1 MAKKQ
6 EVGKGRTQ
14 VKDLPP
20 KKRDLNKAEQKR
32 IKGGIAP
39 LTRGIMPQGD
49 PDPDANNHFG

>member
-39 LTRGIMPQGD
+39 LTRGIMIGISNSPQ
-49 PDPDANNHFG
+49 PSLFR